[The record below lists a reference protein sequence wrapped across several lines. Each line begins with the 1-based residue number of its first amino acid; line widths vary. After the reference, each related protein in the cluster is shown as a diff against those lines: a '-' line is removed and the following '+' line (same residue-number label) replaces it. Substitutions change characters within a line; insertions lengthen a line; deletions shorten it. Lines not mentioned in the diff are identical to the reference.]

1 MLVRFNKNRC
11 VEWTNHYI
19 TAEKAKSRINDYTIW
34 LESEYLP
41 TPDDRNGYQAYLVL
55 SLDNELFYEYEPV
68 PVENNY
74 SDVQTL
80 MQAIADLELIIL
92 EGGNENV

>member
-1 MLVRFNKNRC
+1 MLVRFNKNRR

-19 TAEKAKSRINDYTIW
+19 TAEKAKSRINDCTIW
-34 LESEYLP
+34 LESESLP
-41 TPDDRNGYQAYLVL
+41 MPEHKKGYQAYLVL

-68 PVENNY
+68 PAENNY

-92 EGGNENV
+92 EGGNEYV